1 MPIEYLTPASE
12 SRAMTVQALLAERAL
27 QRAPSVTDLL
37 IAASA
42 ELTGA
47 TLLHMDKDFDLIANV
62 TGQPLES
69 LPGPPA

>member
-1 MPIEYLTPASE
+1 
-12 SRAMTVQALLAERAL
+12 
-27 QRAPSVTDLL
+27 L